1 MGYDSTF
8 KTKVILTHATM
19 WMHLDVIMLSE
30 TSQTQKG
37 QTFYDSTSMRY
48 PDKSNS
54 KTKSRISFP
63 GLEGNKCLTV
73 TVSLGE
79 KERVLEMDGEDVFT
93 TM

>member
-54 KTKSRISFP
+54 KTK
-63 GLEGNKCLTV
+63 
-73 TVSLGE
+73 
-79 KERVLEMDGEDVFT
+79 
-93 TM
+93 